1 MSDEQAPEVSRAD
14 VRRAAMN
21 LLARREY
28 ARTELAR
35 RLSRRDMPVELVDAV
50 LDDLSAENLLSD
62 ARFAESFIGAWA
74 SRGKGPMRIRQELE
88 GRGVS
93 GELIDNALQASGIDW
108 TAAAKSVRQKR
119 FGASLPADFK
129 DKARQMRFLQYR
141 GFAAD
146 QIQAATGGDD

>member
-1 MSDEQAPEVSRAD
+1 MSDDPAPDISRAD

-28 ARTELAR
+28 AHAELAI
-35 RLSRRDMPVELVDAV
+35 RLSRRDMPAELVDAV

-74 SRGKGPMRIRQELE
+74 ARGKGPTRIRHELE
-88 GRGVS
+88 RRGVS
-93 GELIDNALQASGIDW
+93 GDLIDNALEASGIDW
-108 TAAAKSVRQKR
+108 AAVAKDVRHKR
-119 FGASLPADFK
+119 FGAPLPADFK

-146 QIQAATGGDD
+146 HIQAATGGDD